1 MSTLFV
7 NFKFIASWNWNE
19 NWFKKIKKH
28 YKRQNNDHIIM
39 FKRLQKLKLFNV
51 WIKVN
56 EINKTEMKKNLKEQ
70 MKKECIDNDSHDNAI
85 LDKALI
91 CL

>member
-1 MSTLFV
+1 MFTLFV
-7 NFKFIASWNWNE
+7 NFKFIASWNWNK

-39 FKRLQKLKLFNV
+39 CKRLQKLKLFNV

-70 MKKECIDNDSHDNAI
+70 MKKECIDNDSHDNASQ
-85 LDKALI
+85 
-91 CL
+91 